1 MDDLRFHLA
10 KGGIPSPL
18 RGLLWQI
25 IAKSHDLGETNYQ
38 QLLVSGTSPY
48 EKQITRDLT
57 RTFPNH
63 PYFMQESGR
72 RALFNVAKAYSLF
85 DQEVGYCQGLAFIIG
100 CLLLHVTYTCLLKKT
115 VLKCVIDDRRTKLLF
130 IDTIDG

>member
-1 MDDLRFHLA
+1 MDDLRHHLT
-10 KGGIPSPL
+10 KGGIPSPI
-18 RGLLWQI
+18 RGLVWQI
-25 IAKSHDLGETNYQ
+25 IAKSRDSSEEYKE
-38 QLLVSGTSPY
+38 LLLLSSPF

-63 PYFMQESGR
+63 PYFMQETGR

-100 CLLLHVTYTCLLKKT
+100 CLLLHVQQQTYLVTKK
-115 VLKCVIDDRRTKLLF
+115 V
-130 IDTIDG
+130 